1 MPAVPFIA
9 VALGASGAFAA
20 VGATLASVIGIST
33 VPTVAATAIGAG
45 AFAGAVTAVSGGS
58 ASDVLKSAVL
68 GGVTSYA
75 GSAIAGSIGAS
86 VESAATGF
94 DPGIASAMGKVAGSA
109 VAGAI
114 SSGTSALL
122 SNRDPIDALL
132 KGGLTA
138 AMSAGVGAGVDAL
151 LKDVSAFST
160 PLNNQEA
167 ALQRATKAAIGTA
180 IVSGGNPDAIGIS
193 ILNSF
198 AATAGRTIGNQI
210 RDTSSQLSTANEQ
223 FGASERAYTNNLEQQ
238 NKLVSDYNSQ
248 IAPLQQSSDKVN
260 DLIKQYDEV
269 SKNYNNYDSWMK
281 SQGYEQR
288 AYGTE
293 DSWENYWVKR
303 GELLE
308 KNALFTGIDD
318 WGYPVSW
325 RQDRYAPDQFAPD
338 SISKDALYKQ
348 AKAIDAQAVAES
360 NAFNELKIKLLGGE
374 VTKYRTE
381 TVTKYAGSYDWD
393 GNYIETPYT
402 EQVQV
407 PYKETVTGSLTP
419 IKDQLDNLKTQNES
433 LGQNFVSAK
442 TNLEKAVEN
451 FNITETA
458 NAAVVDQQIKNFTT
472 ASSRYKAEFGVD
484 PTEEQ
489 LTNFASTGDILG
501 HVSKLV
507 ADNNNE
513 QAAVAAGYKNYAD
526 FTAAGNIAP
535 NDFYAKQ
542 EGWSDYAQ
550 KLNAQANGYNA
561 PSAWNTH
568 INNQQTAVDN
578 GFTNY
583 QDYQAAAGTTSND
596 FYAKKE
602 GWTNYAEK
610 SQATDAGFKN
620 PTTWNTHVTDVKNQ
634 ESAKAAGFPD
644 YATQQKYGGNL
655 EELQANQ
662 QGWANNSEK
671 INAANTGITS
681 PQKWQEFLS
690 GKTEEDKIVQML
702 RDRGIP
708 ATPERVADVMRAW
721 DFSPSTPNVGFT
733 EALDKSDKLNIS
745 NARADSVQ
753 EAAAL
758 AKSLGYS
765 NFAFGGSEYK
775 INPQT
780 TTTNAYD
787 FFASFGEAY
796 KAARADL
803 GAGKNFE
810 WTNPATGQTKTFNTN
825 NEKEQAVADQKRI
838 DLMPAYTGEGAYT
851 RNGNPG
857 IVDNIFYDKNSNN
870 VVQDN
875 RVWDQDGKLV
885 SGEVKNINPDA
896 SGSAAERVAASLKES
911 FGKTFDAFKYVT
923 SGINKGGWE
932 LLNQVGVLGGLTGLV
947 DMDNWAT
954 KTAADMKKVI
964 DGYQNKEFLNNRSL
978 MNSAIA
984 KAGNE
989 GIFAQAVEAGK
1000 QFGLNP
1006 LQTAEFIAQQGASL
1020 FLGGGAMATARAL
1033 GAGLTAQQAATIGTM
1048 AVAQGASVADQAYRD
1063 GLKNNKTPEEALNAA
1078 RVAWAGSALTSAIA
1092 NKFIPGALS
1101 NEAAIASQNIAKASL
1116 STALRGEM
1124 SSELA
1129 ENTSGQIIA
1138 NIAAGNP
1145 WDKNLGSTII
1155 QSIVAS
1161 GAITGLVNVSTT
1173 GNPETAI
1180 EIAKDS
1186 GLSNNEIENIRS
1198 NFQKAIDEIKIQT
1211 QSGQKVDSYDI
1222 SVAVENLS
1230 DALRTTGLS
1239 SNAIAQVQDLIATD
1253 ATQNA
1258 VRASLEESGVPSE
1271 FANSIASQSATKIL
1285 EGASFDSLFGDLSTI
1300 LQANGFSPLDANLIT
1315 NETLTGTDV
1324 KQVVTDQLKAAG
1336 YNPTQAEVNNL
1347 ISQNA
1352 SANPV
1357 DIGES
1362 VSSYVEPRLITKEEA
1377 SEALVSAGISN
1388 PSEEQ
1393 INTLVGQYDQNLL
1406 QSRAD
1411 TTAGDISTQLSSAEK
1426 ASFER
1431 DAALSKTLNDISAQM
1446 TANQNSGMNADQA
1459 LSNAI
1464 EKVATDAGTTKQ
1476 ELLGQIGTTEQ
1487 GLKNDIASLQQKTT
1501 QDIAGVQT
1509 QIGNVQESLTKAI
1522 SDARA
1527 AGLQGDQAL
1536 QSGIDSV
1543 AANLGVTKDA
1553 LLAQVGKSEEQ
1564 LRSEMQTGQQ
1574 QTTQQISDLNKSLS
1588 DRIAAN
1594 EAAGLT
1600 RDQATA
1606 KAIED
1611 VATSLGTT
1619 KDALLSQ
1626 LGTTEQT
1633 LRTELQS
1640 GLADVTKTFQDQYN
1654 NLSAAQKAQFDA
1666 MVEQGASTQA
1676 ALAEVQRGL
1685 QEQITTGQ
1693 AEAASNIADVKK
1705 SLGDQIAANEAAG
1718 LSRDEA
1724 TNKAVQDVA
1733 TNLGKTKEELLGQ
1746 IGETEQNLRDLY
1758 AKGQEQ
1764 TTKSIADLDS
1774 ATKSKFDALTQEQK
1788 TQALALAESTKDL
1801 QGSINSVAQQVVTG
1815 QQQTAQSIANL
1826 DASTK
1831 AKFDALT
1838 QEQQSQALALANSTK
1853 DLQGSI
1859 DTVAQQTTQQITNV
1873 QTTLQNQLA
1882 QQNTQTQQAFASM
1895 NAAQQKEVADRV
1907 AQGEGLTKAIG
1918 DVSGQVTGLGGQVT
1932 ALQAEL
1938 AAQKAAEDAY
1948 RKEQEEKAAQDAAK
1962 AAQSAARAAA
1972 SSRMSTQAGVLS
1984 GLAGI
1989 AGLAGAAAV
1998 SDEEFKPLQGTFL
2011 TSKGGQ
2017 SGYKGLL
2024 QDFQQEV
2031 EGQPNMADNTMGR
2044 QESNDMAPYYSYG
2057 NETSLG
2063 QILGQ
2068 ENDQQQFFA
2077 SGGLATPLMAA
2088 GGAAGTRYGKYAAGG
2103 MPSPLM
2109 AAGGKMR
2116 VDFRKGDAVTG
2127 PGDGQSDDIPAML
2140 ADGEYVFD
2148 AETVSALGNGSTKA
2162 GSQLLDEFRRQI
2174 RMHKRGGS
2182 LDTIPPKSKSPLSY
2196 LAQAKKK
2203 LKKS

>member
-9 VALGASGAFAA
+9 VALGASGAFTA
-20 VGATLASVIGIST
+20 VGAAIAGITGLSVAAAGTTAAIAAGTISSA
-33 VPTVAATAIGAG
+33 AATAIGAG
-45 AFAGAVTAVSGGS
+45 AFSAAATAVSGGGVS
-58 ASDVLKSAVL
+58 NVLKSAVL
-68 GGVTSYA
+68 GGLTSYA

-86 VESAATGF
+86 VESAAKGL

-109 VAGAI
+109 VAGSI
-114 SSGTSALL
+114 VSGTSALL
-122 SNRDPIDALL
+122 SGKDPINALL

-138 AMSAGVGAGVDAL
+138 AMSAGVGLGVDAL
-151 LKDVSAFST
+151 LKNVPAFSN
-160 PLNNQEA
+160 PLNAQEA

-180 IVSGGNPDAIGIS
+180 IVSGGNADAIGIS
-193 ILNSF
+193 IINSF
-198 AATAGRTIGNQI
+198 IATAGQAIGNQI
-210 RDTSSQLSTANEQ
+210 RDTSSQLAAANEQ
-223 FGASERAYTNNLEQQ
+223 FRASEREYLN
-238 NKLVSDYNSQ
+238 
-248 IAPLQQSSDKVN
+248 
-260 DLIKQYDEV
+260 
-269 SKNYNNYDSWMK
+269 NYN
-281 SQGYEQR
+281 EQK
-288 AYGTE
+288 
-293 DSWENYWVKR
+293 V
-303 GELLE
+303 L
-308 KNALFTGIDD
+308 
-318 WGYPVSW
+318 
-325 RQDRYAPDQFAPD
+325 
-338 SISKDALYKQ
+338 
-348 AKAIDAQAVAES
+348 
-360 NAFNELKIKLLGGE
+360 
-374 VTKYRTE
+374 
-381 TVTKYAGSYDWD
+381 
-393 GNYIETPYT
+393 
-402 EQVQV
+402 
-407 PYKETVTGSLTP
+407 
-419 IKDQLDNLKTQNES
+419 
-433 LGQNFVSAK
+433 
-442 TNLEKAVEN
+442 VEN
-451 FNITETA
+451 FNTRIKPLQDLEAENKKYRADYDRVVEQYT
-458 NAAVVDQQIKNFTT
+458 NAPPSTPPEQIQSLVAYGNSIAKLINQGAARYEKNYNYMLGDNGVLLKDKQKIESLQAAGKELENNLQIKSDNLHAAMELFTQAETGNADIVDRKINEYVT
-472 ASSRYKAEFGVD
+472 ASKQYKDEFGVD
-484 PTEEQ
+484 PTEDQ
-489 LTNFASTGDILG
+489 LKSFASSGDVIG
-501 HVSKLV
+501 AVSKLV

-513 QAAVAAGYKNYAD
+513 QTAVAAGYKNYAD

-610 SQATDAGFKN
+610 SQATNAGFKN
-620 PTTWNTHVTDVKNQ
+620 PAAWGTYTTNLRNDETAR
-634 ESAKAAGFPD
+634 SAGFPD
-644 YATQQKYGGNL
+644 YKTYEQFGGDV
-655 EELQANQ
+655 EEYQAKE
-662 QGWANNSEK
+662 QGWVNNSEK
-671 INAANTGITS
+671 INAANTGIAS

-690 GKTEEDKIVQML
+690 GKTEEDKVVQML
-702 RDRGIP
+702 KDRGIP

-765 NFAFGGSEYK
+765 NFAFGGSNYK

-780 TTTNAYD
+780 TTTNPYD

-796 KAARADL
+796 KAARADM

-810 WTNPATGQTKTFNTN
+810 WTNPATGETKTFNTN

-1078 RVAWAGSALTSAIA
+1078 RVAWAGAALTSAVA

-1129 ENTSGQIIA
+1129 ENTSGQIVA

-1145 WDKNLGSTII
+1145 WDKDLGSTII

-1186 GLSNNEIENIRS
+1186 GLSNNEIDKIKS

-1239 SNAIAQVQDLIATD
+1239 GNAIAQVQDLIATD

-1388 PSEEQ
+1388 PSEAQ
-1393 INTLVGQYDQNLL
+1393 INELVGQYDQNLL

-1764 TTKSIADLDS
+1764 TTKSIADLDA

-1984 GLAGI
+1984 GLAGM
-1989 AGLAGAAAV
+1989 AGLAGAAAA

-2017 SGYKGLL
+2017 TGYKGLL

-2057 NETSLG
+2057 SETSLD

-2068 ENDQQQFFA
+2068 GDDQQQFFA

-2088 GGAAGTRYGKYAAGG
+2088 GGTTGTRYGKYAAGG
-2103 MPSPLM
+2103 VPRGIPRSGGHSEAYPGVSPLM

>member
-1 MPAVPFIA
+1 MCNPEQEIRNFGKGLERLGGEFTKTLERIAENPLPIITTAALTWVLGPAGA
-9 VALGASGAFAA
+9 GLSTGTAATVASAATSALNGGSIEQIVLSAATAYVGGQIGKELGNAAGEIITSTGLSPETQNLLKSIVTSASGSASVTALQGRPLNEVLASATSAA
-20 VGATLASVIGIST
+20 VGSLVKNELVNQGVNPKSITSDVISNTTNAVTRAILNGTSISQ
-33 VPTVAATAIGAG
+33 
-45 AFAGAVTAVSGGS
+45 AFANSAVSTFISSAVSAAVSSSIKQNVEDAGQSTGGS
-58 ASDVLKSAVL
+58 GPASFKDLSSEVAEAKQDVD
-68 GGVTSYA
+68 
-75 GSAIAGSIGAS
+75 GAY
-86 VESAATGF
+86 
-94 DPGIASAMGKVAGSA
+94 
-109 VAGAI
+109 
-114 SSGTSALL
+114 
-122 SNRDPIDALL
+122 
-132 KGGLTA
+132 
-138 AMSAGVGAGVDAL
+138 
-151 LKDVSAFST
+151 KDY
-160 PLNNQEA
+160 LNNY
-167 ALQRATKAAIGTA
+167 
-180 IVSGGNPDAIGIS
+180 
-193 ILNSF
+193 
-198 AATAGRTIGNQI
+198 
-210 RDTSSQLSTANEQ
+210 NEQ
-223 FGASERAYTNNLEQQ
+223 KSLIDNF
-238 NKLVSDYNSQ
+238 NKK
-248 IAPLQQSSDKVN
+248 IKPLQ
-260 DLIKQYDEV
+260 DL
-269 SKNYNNYDSWMK
+269 
-281 SQGYEQR
+281 G
-288 AYGTE
+288 
-293 DSWENYWVKR
+293 
-303 GELLE
+303 
-308 KNALFTGIDD
+308 
-318 WGYPVSW
+318 
-325 RQDRYAPDQFAPD
+325 
-338 SISKDALYKQ
+338 
-348 AKAIDAQAVAES
+348 AQVQ
-360 NAFNELKIKLLGGE
+360 
-374 VTKYRTE
+374 KYRTDYDRVVE
-381 TVTKYAGSYDWD
+381 QYNNPPPSATPQQIQSLVAYANSVAKLINQEVK
-393 GNYIETPYT
+393 NYESQYNRLLGDNGVLLSDKQKIE
-402 EQVQV
+402 
-407 PYKETVTGSLTP
+407 SL
-419 IKDQLDNLKTQNES
+419 KAAENQLENNLKTKQ
-433 LGQNFVSAK
+433 
-442 TNLEKAVEN
+442 EN
-451 FNITETA
+451 FNSIIGLFTQAEINNSNIIDKKINEYVTA
-458 NAAVVDQQIKNFTT
+458 GKQ
-472 ASSRYKAEFGVD
+472 YKDEFGVD
-484 PTEEQ
+484 PTEDQ
-489 LTNFASTGDILG
+489 LKSFGANGDVIG
-501 HVSKLV
+501 SVSKIV

-526 FTAAGNIAP
+526 FTAAGNISP

-542 EGWSDYAQ
+542 QGWQDYAQ
-550 KLNAQANGYNA
+550 QLSAQNNGYNN
-561 PSAWNTH
+561 PNEWNTH

-644 YATQQKYGGNL
+644 YATQQQYGGDINSYKSAQNEIVAKNASFPDFETYKKYNGDL
-655 EELQANQ
+655 GLYQSAINEESAKAAGFPNYATQ
-662 QGWANNSEK
+662 QEYKGDFDAYKTVQNDAAAKAAGFPDYDTQIRFGNNVDDYKAVQEGWTSLFEK
-671 INAANTGITS
+671 ESAAKYEITS
-681 PQKWQEFLS
+681 PNKYQEFLS
-690 GKTEEDKIVQML
+690 GKTEEDKVVQIL
-702 RDRGIP
+702 RDRGVP
-708 ATPERVADVMRAW
+708 ATPERVAAIMDKW
-721 DFSPSTPNVGFT
+721 DFNPTTPNVGFGD
-733 EALDKSDKLNIS
+733 AFNQSDKLNIS
-745 NARADSVQ
+745 NSRADSVQ

-765 NFAFGGSEYK
+765 NFAFGGTEYK
-775 INPQT
+775 INPQAT
-780 TTTNAYD
+780 ATNPYD
-787 FFASFGEAY
+787 FFSSFGEAY
-796 KAARADL
+796 KAARSDL

-810 WTNPATGQTKTFNTN
+810 WKNPVTGETKTFSTN

-896 SGSAAERVAASLKES
+896 SGTAAERVAASLKES

-954 KTAADMKKVI
+954 KTSADMKKVI

-1138 NIAAGNP
+1138 NFAAGNP
-1145 WDKNLGSTII
+1145 WDKDLGSTII

-1180 EIAKDS
+1180 AIAKDAGVTDKQINDIKNAFKAS
-1186 GLSNNEIENIRS
+1186 LGTENYNPAAAKQQLDSVLSASNLNPEIADQLGDLIGVSAIKDAVSPTLQKAGVPEAYVDSLANLTATQIYNNEDLPSTFN
-1198 NFQKAIDEIKIQT
+1198 
-1211 QSGQKVDSYDI
+1211 
-1222 SVAVENLS
+1222 NLS
-1230 DALRTTGLS
+1230 
-1239 SNAIAQVQDLIATD
+1239 
-1253 ATQNA
+1253 
-1258 VRASLEESGVPSE
+1258 
-1271 FANSIASQSATKIL
+1271 SAFQAY
-1285 EGASFDSLFGDLSTI
+1285 GFDP
-1300 LQANGFSPLDANLIT
+1300 LQANLIT

-1574 QTTQQISDLNKSLS
+1574 QT
-1588 DRIAAN
+1588 
-1594 EAAGLT
+1594 
-1600 RDQATA
+1600 
-1606 KAIED
+1606 
-1611 VATSLGTT
+1611 
-1619 KDALLSQ
+1619 
-1626 LGTTEQT
+1626 
-1633 LRTELQS
+1633 
-1640 GLADVTKTFQDQYN
+1640 
-1654 NLSAAQKAQFDA
+1654 
-1666 MVEQGASTQA
+1666 
-1676 ALAEVQRGL
+1676 
-1685 QEQITTGQ
+1685 
-1693 AEAASNIADVKK
+1693 
-1705 SLGDQIAANEAAG
+1705 
-1718 LSRDEA
+1718 
-1724 TNKAVQDVA
+1724 
-1733 TNLGKTKEELLGQ
+1733 
-1746 IGETEQNLRDLY
+1746 
-1758 AKGQEQ
+1758 
-1764 TTKSIADLDS
+1764 
-1774 ATKSKFDALTQEQK
+1774 
-1788 TQALALAESTKDL
+1788 
-1801 QGSINSVAQQVVTG
+1801 
-1815 QQQTAQSIANL
+1815 AQSIANL

-1932 ALQAEL
+1932 ALQTEL
-1938 AAQKAAEDAY
+1938 AAQKAAEEAY

-1984 GLAGI
+1984 GL

-2031 EGQPNMADNTMGR
+2031 EGQPNMADNRMGR

-2140 ADGEYVFD
+2140 ADGEFVFPAD
-2148 AETVSALGNGSTKA
+2148 VVAALGNGSTKA
-2162 GSQLLDEFRRQI
+2162 GSDKLYDMMHSI
-2174 RMHKRGGS
+2174 RAHVRSAKPKD
-2182 LDTIPPKSKSPLSY
+2182 LPPEIKSPLDFLKTS
-2196 LAQAKKK
+2196 
-2203 LKKS
+2203 KKSSKKRRA